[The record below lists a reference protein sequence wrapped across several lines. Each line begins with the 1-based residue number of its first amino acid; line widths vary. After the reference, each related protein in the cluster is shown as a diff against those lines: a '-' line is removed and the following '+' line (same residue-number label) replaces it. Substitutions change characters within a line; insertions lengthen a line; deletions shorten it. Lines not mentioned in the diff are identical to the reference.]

1 VIHLL
6 KVFQKEDSMGKPYSN
21 DLRER
26 IVGAVEG
33 GQTRRGA
40 ARQFAVSPSC
50 AIKLLRRWQAT
61 GSVAPDRQG
70 APKRY
75 KLDPHAAWLL
85 GLVAAEPD
93 ITLEEIRARLGE
105 ERDMTAC
112 IGTIWN
118 FFDRH
123 GISFKK
129 NRARG

>member
-1 VIHLL
+1 
-6 KVFQKEDSMGKPYSN
+6 MGSPYSN

-40 ARQFAVSPSC
+40 ARHFGVSPSC
-50 AIKLLRRWQAT
+50 AVKLVQRWETT
-61 GSVAPDRQG
+61 GSVEPDRQG

-85 GLVAAEPD
+85 GLVEAAPD
-93 ITLEEIRARLGE
+93 ITLEEIRARLRE

-123 GISFKK
+123 ANSFKK
-129 NRARG
+129 NRARR

>member
-1 VIHLL
+1 
-6 KVFQKEDSMGKPYSN
+6 MGSPYSN
-21 DLRER
+21 DLGER

-40 ARQFAVSPSC
+40 ARHFGVSPSC
-50 AIKLLRRWQAT
+50 AVKLVQRWETT
-61 GSVAPDRQG
+61 GSVEPDRQG

-75 KLDPHAAWLL
+75 KLGPHAAWLL
-85 GLVAAEPD
+85 GLVEAAPD
-93 ITLEEIRARLGE
+93 ITLEEIRARLRE

-123 GISFKK
+123 AISFKK
-129 NRARG
+129 PRARR

>member
-1 VIHLL
+1 
-6 KVFQKEDSMGKPYSN
+6 MGKPYSN

-26 IVGAVEG
+26 IVEAVEG

-40 ARQFAVSPSC
+40 ARHFDVSPSC
-50 AIKLLRRWQAT
+50 AIKLLQRWEAT
-61 GSVAPDRQG
+61 GSVEPDRQG
-70 APKRY
+70 APQHC

-85 GLVAAEPD
+85 SLVEVEPD
-93 ITLEEIRARLGE
+93 ITLEEIRSRLRE
-105 ERDMTAC
+105 EWDMTAC

-118 FFDRH
+118 FFDHH